1 LRNAF
6 FKEMDKN
13 DKIRNVARDQ
23 KVTEIALNDFIIEE
37 SDVLIA
43 VLEQL
48 SFNEQEMLKI

>member
-1 LRNAF
+1 
-6 FKEMDKN
+6 MDKN